1 MMYRR
6 YRVPSMWREMD
17 RLQREMNRLFEDYSP
32 MRARSAP
39 SYPALNV
46 WSNEEGLLVTAEVP
60 GVSPEDIEVNV
71 IGETLTL
78 SGVRKPEELPA
89 GLKEGVRY
97 HRQERGYGKFSR
109 TLQLP
114 FPVSVPKIEAT
125 FKHGVL
131 NVRLPRAEED
141 KPRKIAVKSA

>member
-6 YRVPSMWREMD
+6 YRVPSTWREMD

-32 MRARSAP
+32 ARMRSAP

-71 IGETLTL
+71 SGETLTL
-78 SGVRKPEELPA
+78 SGVRKPDE
-89 GLKEGVRY
+89 LKEGARY

-114 FPVSVPKIEAT
+114 FPVDVNKVEAT
-125 FKHGVL
+125 FRNGVL
-131 NVRLPRAEED
+131 MIAMPRTEQD
-141 KPRKIAVKSA
+141 KPRKIVVKNA

>member
-6 YRVPSMWREMD
+6 YRIPTVWRDVD
-17 RLQREMNRLFEDYSP
+17 RLQREMNRLFEDYTPSRLRP
-32 MRARSAP
+32 AP

-60 GVSPEDIEVNV
+60 GVSPQDIEVNV

-78 SGVRKPEELPA
+78 SGARKPDE
-89 GLKEGVRY
+89 LKEGARY
-97 HRQERGYGKFSR
+97 HRQERGYGNFSR

-114 FPVSVPKIEAT
+114 FPVSVEKIEAN
-125 FKHGVL
+125 FKSGVL
-131 NVRLPRAEED
+131 SIRLPRAEED
-141 KPRKIAVKSA
+141 KPRKIAVKSV

>member
-1 MMYRR
+1 
-6 YRVPSMWREMD
+6 V
-17 RLQREMNRLFEDYSP
+17 
-32 MRARSAP
+32 RSAP

-60 GVSPEDIEVNV
+60 GVSPEEIEVNV

-78 SGVRKPEELPA
+78 SGMRKPEELPD

-97 HRQERGYGKFSR
+97 HRQERGSGKFSR

-114 FPVSVPKIEAT
+114 FQVSVPQIEAT